1 MDNKNVWDEKMII
14 SPSLICLDML
24 HLEEQIREIEKSE
37 IRMLH
42 VDILDGHFSPSMPLG
57 FETLKQ
63 LRKITELP
71 FECHVMADPPGY
83 FVDELLDIGVQQ
95 IVFHVETAPHVDG
108 LLNHIHARG
117 VRAGLALKP
126 STPISVLEYEIEKCD
141 AVLLMQINPGYAS
154 SAGEARVAF
163 ADRKIRDLREMINAR
178 GLNAKIIIDGR
189 VSVENMMM
197 YGEGIVDI
205 FVGGTTCINS
215 RDIPGTVNKL
225 MDLRRNILKLPGREQ
240 HDRV

>member
-1 MDNKNVWDEKMII
+1 MDNRNIWDEKLII

-24 HLEEQIREIEKSE
+24 HLEEQIRELEESGIQ
-37 IRMLH
+37 MLH

-57 FETLKQ
+57 FETLRQ
-63 LRKITELP
+63 LRKITGLP
-71 FECHVMADPPGY
+71 FECHVMADPPEY

-154 SAGEARVAF
+154 NAGEERVSF
-163 ADRKIRDLREMINAR
+163 ADRKIRDLRKMIDAR
-178 GLNAKIIIDGR
+178 GLDTKIIIDGR
-189 VSVENMMM
+189 VSTENMVM
-197 YGEGIVDI
+197 YGGGIVDI

-215 RDIPGTVNKL
+215 RDIPGTVKKL
-225 MDLRRNILKLPGREQ
+225 MNLRKDILKTPGEG
-240 HDRV
+240 V